1 MVTLAPLPVVDEFL
15 RQYSVGQAILLLFVL
30 TILAGFALKSRKALA
45 AIVLLFGFVFLATP
59 SSLAAFPFRLLGLGL
74 LLVGPLLYVTGER

>member
-15 RQYSVGQAILLLFVL
+15 RQYTVGQAILLLFVL

-45 AIVLLFGFVFLATP
+45 AIVLVFGFLFLATP
-59 SSLAAFPFRLLGLGL
+59 SSLVAFHYRMLGIGLVVLG
-74 LLVGPLLYVTGER
+74 PMLYVTGER